1 MFMSCLDLFIHSV
14 LLIGLMAWE
23 LAKLDKY
30 MKTKNT
36 KVHKK
41 RKSMAAVVSSDDNK
55 EISDDDED
63 DDYPDWRVTA
73 KDVVGNPFL
82 FANDE
87 RNMELGKI
95 ALRLDPRL
103 AESWDSQRFRNLEE
117 DPRLERSFPCTP
129 REYKEYGGW
138 DHGAYGNNID
148 NVYADAKEPNL
159 RTIDREFS
167 EVGTQA
173 GQIDI
178 STALARKGGDLL
190 TPGYDDKDDYS
201 RKKGNKKKRGRKNK
215 YYTQIDA
222 EDD

>member
-1 MFMSCLDLFIHSV
+1 MLLSTVSIFFIELVNIVACIVGFTQTPANQQMFMSCLDLFIHSV
-14 LLIGLMAWE
+14 LLICLMAWE

-55 EISDDDED
+55 EITDDDED

-82 FANDE
+82 FQNDE

-103 AESWDSQRFRNLEE
+103 AESWDS
-117 DPRLERSFPCTP
+117 
-129 REYKEYGGW
+129 
-138 DHGAYGNNID
+138 
-148 NVYADAKEPNL
+148 
-159 RTIDREFS
+159 
-167 EVGTQA
+167 
-173 GQIDI
+173 
-178 STALARKGGDLL
+178 
-190 TPGYDDKDDYS
+190 
-201 RKKGNKKKRGRKNK
+201 
-215 YYTQIDA
+215 
-222 EDD
+222 